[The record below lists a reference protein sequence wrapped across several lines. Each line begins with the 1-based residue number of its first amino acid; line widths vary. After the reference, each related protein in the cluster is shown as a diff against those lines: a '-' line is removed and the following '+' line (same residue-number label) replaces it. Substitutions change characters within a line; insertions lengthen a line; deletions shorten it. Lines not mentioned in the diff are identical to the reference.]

1 MIKPIDMQVIM
12 PNVQRLSHDENSKKA
27 SQEMNMTQGH
37 IEEEKEE
44 KIRENSVNQL
54 KDKDKLKLRDNKG
67 NKKNNNKKNDKDRKN
82 KKEKKYFDDHLSFFD
97 IKV

>member
-12 PNVQRLSHDENSKKA
+12 PNVQRLSHDENAKKA

-44 KIRENSVNQL
+44 NLKNHSVNNL
-54 KDKDKLKLRDNKG
+54 KDKDKLRLKDKQDNKKD
-67 NKKNNNKKNDKDRKN
+67 NKKDNDKEKKN